1 MQDKYVGDVGDF
13 GKYILLNEIC
23 KKFRLGVN
31 WFYVKGK
38 EEAEDKEYRY
48 RYLKDENKNFE
59 KYERCCP
66 DLYRKFRSLG
76 IAENKNRNIAKIEE
90 AQILP
95 VETAFYRKPLP
106 QGEAKR
112 KEWFKESIEEFD
124 KEKVDIIFLD
134 PDNGI
139 QPNPQKDKK
148 DKDATKYVFY
158 DEIECYYKLGKSLII
173 YNHRDRSPKEEYDGK
188 IFGVKDYVKPCSSIR
203 VLKFK
208 RFFVRHY
215 VFLVQKN
222 HEKVIDKTIKR
233 LEHLTGKDLQFLFK
247 EYCQFDNRQS
257 VGWVK

>member
-23 KKFRLGVN
+23 KEFRLGIN
-31 WFYVKGK
+31 WFYVEEEK
-38 EEAEDKEYRY
+38 EAEDKEYRY
-48 RYLKDENKNFE
+48 RYLKDEYKNSQR
-59 KYERCCP
+59 YERCSPELYKKLKGLGVAEDKARRNIEEIKNLGVLPCGTVFYRCP
-66 DLYRKFRSLG
+66 LPEPSKREEWFNKSLKKFR
-76 IAENKNRNIAKIEE
+76 
-90 AQILP
+90 
-95 VETAFYRKPLP
+95 
-106 QGEAKR
+106 
-112 KEWFKESIEEFD
+112 ES
-124 KEKVDIIFLD
+124 KVDIIFLD

-158 DEIECYYKLGKSLII
+158 DEIECYSKLGKSLII

-188 IFGVKDYVKPCSSIR
+188 IFGIKDFVKFFSSIR

-222 HEKVIDKTIKR
+222 HEKAIDKTIESLKCLPR
-233 LEHLTGKDLQFLFK
+233 EEPQFLFE
-247 EYCQFDNRQS
+247 EYYPN
-257 VGWVK
+257 